1 MYNMKAMSEALTDGI
16 RIRVHPRYL
25 PEHSNPISS
34 RWLFGYQVAISNEGT
49 EPVRLVTRHWI
60 ITDAFGE
67 TEEVEGVGVVGETPV
82 IEPGETY
89 RYASF
94 CPLKTPFG
102 SMHGS
107 YGMVR
112 PSGESF
118 QATVETFNLVTPDA
132 VN

>member
-1 MYNMKAMSEALTDGI
+1 MDKIAVMSEAVTGNI
-16 RIRVHPRYL
+16 RIKVHQRYL

-34 RWLFGYQVAISNEGT
+34 RWLFGYQVAISNEGS
-49 EPVRLVTRHWI
+49 EPVRLVTRHWV
-60 ITDAFGE
+60 ITDANGD
-67 TEEVEGVGVVGETPV
+67 TEEVEGVGVIGETPI

-89 RYASF
+89 RYSSF

-112 PSGESF
+112 PDGESF
-118 QATVETFNLVTPDA
+118 QADVNTFTLVTPDA
-132 VN
+132 IN

>member
-1 MYNMKAMSEALTDGI
+1 MDKIAVMSEAVTDN
-16 RIRVHPRYL
+16 IRVQVHQRYL

-34 RWLFGYQVAISNEGT
+34 RWLFGYQVAISNESN

-60 ITDAFGE
+60 ITDANGDV
-67 TEEVEGVGVVGETPV
+67 EEVEGIGVIGETPI

-89 RYASF
+89 RYSSF

-102 SMHGS
+102 SMQGS

-112 PSGESF
+112 PDGESF
-118 QATVETFNLVTPDA
+118 HADINAFNLVTPDSI
-132 VN
+132 N